1 MSTSTLHLRETQQ
14 PCHFFALP
22 VEIQDMIFELAY
34 PMTNA
39 KIVFKCDWQEEQD
52 DLYKKDRTNYVP
64 AAFPDYK
71 VSELMVSKKF
81 FVGAARAY
89 MGAQH
94 WTDDT
99 TSALLGDQCGLFYE
113 YARHISLPDTFLMGD
128 PAKCPRLAS
137 IEVEL
142 DAYDFDDMRRGLHM
156 WEDICQDSDFEGL
169 ETTTQLLRLSRC
181 PSLKSVKFTAA
192 RTCSLFANTAVKE
205 QMWQDN
211 VRRYQ
216 EYIFKQLD
224 QHKEPLADTM
234 VQKPGGPLYMK
245 SRVCFDSKVLLPEG
259 NPLLGSVTAITGSLA
274 DSDIPETEHELLEMV
289 KQRGPDFV
297 AWIQRAKTAL
307 AVFDGERFDAIEEI
321 SDQED

>member
-1 MSTSTLHLRETQQ
+1 MASNETQQ

-34 PMTNA
+34 PMMNA
-39 KIVFKCDWQEEQD
+39 KIIFKCDWQEEQD

-71 VSELMVSKKF
+71 VSEFVVSKKF

-89 MGAQH
+89 IGAQH

-99 TSALLGDQCGLFYE
+99 TSTLLADQCGLFHE
-113 YARHISLPDTFLMGD
+113 YARHISLPDTYLVGD
-128 PAKCPRLAS
+128 AAKCPRLAS
-137 IEVEL
+137 LDVEL

-156 WEDICQDSDFEGL
+156 WEDICQGSDFEGL
-169 ETTTQLLRLSRC
+169 ETTTQLLRLTRVT
-181 PSLKSVKFTAA
+181 SLKSLKFTAA
-192 RTCSLFANTAVKE
+192 RTCSLFANTAAKE

-211 VRRYQ
+211 VGRYQ
-216 EYIFKQLD
+216 EYICKQLD
-224 QHKEPLADTM
+224 QHKEPLADRM
-234 VQKPGGPLYMK
+234 NQEPGGPLYMK

-259 NPLLGSVTAITGSLA
+259 TPLPGSLSAVTGSLA
-274 DSDIPETEHELLEMV
+274 DSDIPETQHELLEMV
-289 KQRGPDFV
+289 KQRGPEFV

-307 AVFDGERFDAIEEI
+307 AVLDEKFGADEDI
-321 SDQED
+321 SDQE

>member
-1 MSTSTLHLRETQQ
+1 MASNEAQP

-22 VEIQDMIFELAY
+22 VEMQDMIFELAY
-34 PMTNA
+34 PTTNA
-39 KIVFKCDWQEEQD
+39 KIIFKHEWQEEQD
-52 DLYKKDRTNYVP
+52 DLYKRDRTSYVP

-99 TSALLGDQCGLFYE
+99 TSALLADQCGLFYE
-113 YARHISLPDTFLMGD
+113 YARHISLPDTWLVGD
-128 PAKCPRLAS
+128 AANCPRLAS
-137 IEVEL
+137 LEVEL
-142 DAYDFDDMRRGLHM
+142 DGYDFDDMRRGLHM
-156 WEDICQDSDFEGL
+156 WEDICQASDFEGL
-169 ETTTQLLRLSRC
+169 ETTTQLLRLTRVT
-181 PSLKSVKFTAA
+181 SLKSVKFTAA
-192 RTCSLFANTAVKE
+192 RTCSLFANTAAKE

-216 EYIFKQLD
+216 EYICKQLD
-224 QHKEPLADTM
+224 QHKEPLAERM
-234 VQKPGGPLYMK
+234 IQKLGGPLYMK

-259 NPLLGSVTAITGSLA
+259 NPLPGSVTAVTGSLA
-274 DSDIPETEHELLEMV
+274 DGDIPETEDELLAMV

-307 AVFDGERFDAIEEI
+307 AVFDGDRIDAVEGI
-321 SDQED
+321 SDQEQ